1 MKTAITQAK
10 DVDCR
15 PAVRGCQSRFRQL
28 VPSERSEQGQV
39 ISTLLLTIPVL
50 MLIFMVFF
58 SLTVSQ
64 ASSVAQIAA
73 DAAVIHLQELDAIK
87 ALPPDDPNTA
97 LDERKAA
104 FLEMALSG
112 TLIEEGRAE
121 VYRRLC
127 SSTRWIVGDA
137 CVDLGTNIPTS
148 DVTTVKELETIP
160 EDEWCRPPANPGGI
174 IPLEDEEHR
183 QRNWPDIKVWISYP
197 NLPVPVI
204 GECLANPLDSI
215 TPGTDA
221 WNEMQSYPIESWRVV
236 VLVRLRPV
244 VPALMTFVVEG
255 SSERVAISCGP
266 IFLAGSDPDLWKC

>member
-1 MKTAITQAK
+1 MQLKTAIIAASRQPSSST
-10 DVDCR
+10 
-15 PAVRGCQSRFRQL
+15 PARQVAL
-28 VPSERSEQGQV
+28 SERSEQGQV
-39 ISTLLLTIPVL
+39 ISTLILAVPVL
-50 MLIFMVFF
+50 MLIFLVFF

-64 ASSVAQIAA
+64 TSSVAQIAA

-104 FLEMALSG
+104 FLELALSG

-127 SSTRWIVGDA
+127 SSTRWIIGDA

-148 DVTTVKELETIP
+148 DVDGTTWP
-160 EDEWCRPPANPGGI
+160 PDEADNPCRPPDNPGGI
-174 IPLEDEEHR
+174 TPLIDENQE
-183 QRNWPDIKVWISYP
+183 QLGWPDIKVWISYP
-197 NLPVPVI
+197 NLPVPVT
-204 GECLANPLDSI
+204 GQCLSNPLDSI
-215 TPGTDA
+215 IPGTEA
-221 WNEMQSYPIESWRVV
+221 WSEMQSYPLESWRVV

-244 VPALMTFVVEG
+244 VPALMTFIVRESGAPV
-255 SSERVAISCGP
+255 ERVAISCGP